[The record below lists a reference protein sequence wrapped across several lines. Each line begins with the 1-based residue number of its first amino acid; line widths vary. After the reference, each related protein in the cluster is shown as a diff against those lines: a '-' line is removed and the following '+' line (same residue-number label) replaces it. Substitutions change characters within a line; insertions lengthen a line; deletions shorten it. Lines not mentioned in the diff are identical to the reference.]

1 MLLRG
6 YCSGPQ
12 CFNFISLSTAPS
24 LAPSLAIVN
33 SECRCVHL
41 PNGGMLCD
49 PVGCEFSI
57 VHVNYCTNTVPLLSA
72 HCTTG
77 DTANVKKKEQDK
89 SKFNSLLATYIMHA
103 AQKMFTQP
111 QYGSCILL
119 NSLKGI
125 YALLDGSP
133 GHNHG

>member
-49 PVGCEFSI
+49 PVGFEFSI
-57 VHVNYCTNTVPLLSA
+57 VHVNYCTNTVPLFSA

-103 AQKMFTQP
+103 CCSENVYT
-111 QYGSCILL
+111 
-119 NSLKGI
+119 N
-125 YALLDGSP
+125 
-133 GHNHG
+133 HNMGVAYS